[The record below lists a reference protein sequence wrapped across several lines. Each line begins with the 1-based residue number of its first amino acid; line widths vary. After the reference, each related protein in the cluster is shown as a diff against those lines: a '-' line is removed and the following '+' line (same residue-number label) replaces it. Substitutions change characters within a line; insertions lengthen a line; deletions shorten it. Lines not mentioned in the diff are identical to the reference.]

1 MLSMSLSRLRVW
13 ISTGLVARREESGW
27 LGGLLNRVK
36 GSPIVEE
43 AVEDDST
50 QNINTEL
57 R

>member
-36 GSPIVEE
+36 GPPIVEE

-50 QNINTEL
+50 QNPEL